1 MAEKKVPM
9 RRCAGCGQSK
19 PKKELIRIVC
29 GEDGIKADPCSKLPG
44 RGVYI
49 CRSEDCLTAA
59 VKRNG
64 FARSLKRPVG
74 KETLDELSSVLSE
87 IIKA

>member
-19 PKKELIRIVC
+19 PKKELIRVVC
-29 GEDGIKADPCSKLPG
+29 CEDGLKADPGAKLPG

-49 CRSEDCLTAA
+49 CRSEECLASA

-74 KETLDELSSVLSE
+74 RDALKELTAGLEE